1 MIAAFCRRGFPPPSS
16 LLYFGRFSLTLEM
29 LRLAWLVPVIECPLL
44 DLLVCLFQLAV
55 RRLALE
61 CTAFVTHL

>member
-1 MIAAFCRRGFPPPSS
+1 
-16 LLYFGRFSLTLEM
+16 M